1 MVLALVKI
9 FLSNIEI
16 DDFTAIFF
24 QGLAVVLA
32 VVIIFLSNIEI
43 ADFAAFSIRLA
54 VIWIGSGIGSTK
66 YIFSNIK
73 VDDFIAIFFENW
85 QWFWH

>member
-1 MVLALVKI
+1 M
-9 FLSNIEI
+9 
-16 DDFTAIFF
+16 
-24 QGLAVVLA
+24 VLA

-43 ADFAAFSIRLA
+43 ADFAAFPLRLA

-73 VDDFIAIFFENW
+73 LDDFIAIFFENW